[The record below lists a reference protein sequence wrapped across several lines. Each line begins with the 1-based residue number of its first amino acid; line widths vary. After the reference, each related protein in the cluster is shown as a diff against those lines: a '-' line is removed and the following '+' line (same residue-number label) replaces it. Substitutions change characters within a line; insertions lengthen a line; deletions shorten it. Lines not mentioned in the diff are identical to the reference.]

1 MADRCEKG
9 LCFNCH
15 QKYSRSHRCPAR
27 FLLLIADVDD
37 TTAEANPT
45 FHEWVLDAGI
55 VPQPVDNSENQA
67 QISLHALSGTRAS
80 ETLRLR
86 GYIATHPIC
95 VLVDGG
101 STHNFIQKQV
111 AHALGLAQSP
121 TTPLKVLVGS
131 GEELACVSVCPA
143 VDLSIQGHSFHVDL
157 YVLDMGGS
165 DVVLGAQWLKQLGPI
180 LMDYQALT
188 MKFVHHQTVIELKGE
203 LGSQLASISLHQLK
217 RVARTDNTAQIFSL
231 TVCPASVSSSPPTHP
246 NPQVQN
252 LLTSYPSLFT
262 EPSSLPPQRRTD
274 HAISLFPNSHPVNVR
289 PYRCLIYNRSLQ
301 FWTTINS
308 S

>member
-111 AHALGLAQSP
+111 AHALGLANLLP
-121 TTPLKVLVGS
+121 H
-131 GEELACVSVCPA
+131 
-143 VDLSIQGHSFHVDL
+143 LSKFWSIVVKSYIQRWIYLFRGIPSTCICMSLIWEVQMWF
-157 YVLDMGGS
+157 
-165 DVVLGAQWLKQLGPI
+165 LGPN
-180 LMDYQALT
+180 
-188 MKFVHHQTVIELKGE
+188 G
-203 LGSQLASISLHQLK
+203 
-217 RVARTDNTAQIFSL
+217 
-231 TVCPASVSSSPPTHP
+231 
-246 NPQVQN
+246 
-252 LLTSYPSLFT
+252 
-262 EPSSLPPQRRTD
+262 
-274 HAISLFPNSHPVNVR
+274 
-289 PYRCLIYNRSLQ
+289 
-301 FWTTINS
+301 
-308 S
+308 